1 MTRRIVIAIVAVTVL
16 AEALFALP
24 LALNLQ
30 HRVADQDG
38 LELTQLAALASNRVV
53 GGRLVVASLP
63 RPEPEQ
69 QLGLY
74 DTAGHL
80 IDGSGPAQVEPAANG
95 ALTDRVID
103 TRHDGQL
110 VVTVPLI
117 EVGAVR
123 GLVRTSEPLA
133 AGARRARVAWLQLAA
148 LAGSALVLS
157 ALTALVL
164 GRRLTRPLERLGR
177 DAARI
182 GEGDFTVRAGSTGL
196 REIDEVGTNLSRTA
210 ERVSSLFAREQA
222 FTADASHQLRSPL
235 TGLRLTLEAELVHP
249 HRDRGEAIRHALSD
263 VDRLET
269 TIENLLHLARD
280 TAGQRAPVNLAQ
292 ALHDLERRWQGGF
305 VADGR
310 RLVVDTTQRMA
321 SPTVSGAALAHVL
334 DVLVDNAR
342 RHGAGEVLVGAR
354 EMAGAIAVSVT
365 DRGTGIVDPAAIFE
379 RRHSGAGGTGIG
391 LALAR
396 RLTEAEG
403 GRLRLRETAEG
414 TSFELTLPVTRPEGG
429 RLGTQPSASPP
440 PVAAQAPTPS

>member
-1 MTRRIVIAIVAVTVL
+1 MRSEIFTRR
-16 AEALFALP
+16 
-24 LALNLQ
+24 
-30 HRVADQDG
+30 
-38 LELTQLAALASNRVV
+38 AARVV
-53 GGRLVVASLP
+53 DPPER
-63 RPEPEQ
+63 RPE
-69 QLGLY
+69 
-74 DTAGHL
+74 
-80 IDGSGPAQVEPAANG
+80 
-95 ALTDRVID
+95 
-103 TRHDGQL
+103 
-110 VVTVPLI
+110 
-117 EVGAVR
+117 
-123 GLVRTSEPLA
+123 
-133 AGARRARVAWLQLAA
+133 WL
-148 LAGSALVLS
+148 
-157 ALTALVL
+157 
-164 GRRLTRPLERLGR
+164 
-177 DAARI
+177 
-182 GEGDFTVRAGSTGL
+182 
-196 REIDEVGTNLSRTA
+196 
-210 ERVSSLFAREQA
+210 
-222 FTADASHQLRSPL
+222 
-235 TGLRLTLEAELVHP
+235 HP

-269 TIENLLHLARD
+269 TIEDLLHLARD

-403 GRLRLRETAEG
+403 GRGRLRETAEG

-429 RLGTQPSASPP
+429 RLGTLHSASPP